1 MTDQVFEVQ
10 FQEQGNTEG
19 PDYRFFS
26 RIQHA
31 LEFMA
36 GITDEA
42 PIAEMTFRAHSLD
55 ASPGATAN
63 LLNTITARLKAEQ
76 DGPDLPF

>member
-1 MTDQVFEVQ
+1 MSAVFEVE
-10 FQEQGNTEG
+10 FQEHVNPKG
-19 PDYRFFS
+19 PEYRFFS
-26 RIQHA
+26 GIQHA

-36 GITDEA
+36 GITEEA

-55 ASPGATAN
+55 ASPGAAAN
-63 LLNTITARLKAEQ
+63 LLNTITARLKSEQ